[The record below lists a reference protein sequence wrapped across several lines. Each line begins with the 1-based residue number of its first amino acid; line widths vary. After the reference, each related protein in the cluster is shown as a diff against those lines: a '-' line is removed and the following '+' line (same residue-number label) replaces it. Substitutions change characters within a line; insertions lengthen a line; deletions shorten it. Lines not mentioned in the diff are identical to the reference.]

1 MDLKTILV
9 AFALGGAVGLLQT
22 LVGLG
27 GGVLIVPLLQYFA
40 LTSHRVAIATS
51 LISLAPIA
59 LANVIRLSGRGEIVW
74 LRSILIGGSAAGAA
88 WWAAGATARVEPRLL
103 TLGFAVVVGTLA
115 FQCLM
120 KAPTKRYDLP
130 AWIDVPMGFFAGVI
144 SGFTGLSGGVV
155 NTPYLSRVR
164 SIPPTKVIPTSLGAF
179 LFICLAGAL
188 SFIAESL
195 RTGKYDLMRWD
206 LIGPIVLG
214 AIITST
220 AGIRL
225 QPLIPARLKLAVLG
239 IILLALCVQSV
250 LKLL

>member
-1 MDLKTILV
+1 M
-9 AFALGGAVGLLQT
+9 
-22 LVGLG
+22 
-27 GGVLIVPLLQYFA
+27 
-40 LTSHRVAIATS
+40 
-51 LISLAPIA
+51 
-59 LANVIRLSGRGEIVW
+59 
-74 LRSILIGGSAAGAA
+74 
-88 WWAAGATARVEPRLL
+88 L
-103 TLGFAVVVGTLA
+103 TLGFAVVVGALA
-115 FQCLM
+115 LQCLM
-120 KAPTKRYDLP
+120 KPPTKRYDLP
-130 AWIDVPMGFFAGVI
+130 AWFDVPMGLFAGVI